1 MSFKKLFK
9 SLLLITIILS
19 LFLFVYTIIFISI
32 ISSKVK
38 KRKINYVEDINITLF
53 KSFNFTNGSSK
64 PIYDPESGNLG
75 LAGSLYLNCTSGTCH
90 KEETVKETEA
100 YYCEGSPF
108 ICDYSYVDKEYEYF
122 HIKYNC
128 SLECFNSKRDSCSSC
143 PIDYDKNG
151 VCSRKENDI
160 YEPGKVCYGDNIIYF
175 WKGKKYQFEKIDEF
189 QNKKYTYLKNVV
201 LKNENCSI
209 NTRFCGIVD
218 DEENKLCLPIS
229 SECPPNVISTIKLN
243 KSNYYTSIIDN
254 KTVYYTFD
262 ENEINN
268 KIIAG
273 LYVETD
279 IYINKEEENE
289 NNMIL
294 DTYSINGLLKDNYL
308 LYRGIDL
315 GYNPYEIDNIDEKG
329 KSYLKVRH
337 YTKRPNL
344 DEKTKKSIYY

>member
-1 MSFKKLFK
+1 MLWRQYY
-9 SLLLITIILS
+9 I
-19 LFLFVYTIIFISI
+19 FLE
-32 ISSKVK
+32 
-38 KRKINYVEDINITLF
+38 RK
-53 KSFNFTNGSSK
+53 
-64 PIYDPESGNLG
+64 
-75 LAGSLYLNCTSGTCH
+75 
-90 KEETVKETEA
+90 
-100 YYCEGSPF
+100 
-108 ICDYSYVDKEYEYF
+108 
-122 HIKYNC
+122 
-128 SLECFNSKRDSCSSC
+128 
-143 PIDYDKNG
+143 
-151 VCSRKENDI
+151 
-160 YEPGKVCYGDNIIYF
+160 
-175 WKGKKYQFEKIDEF
+175 KKYQFEKIDEF

-344 DEKTKKSIYY
+344 ASMRKQKNQYIIDISMNIEVIIPIRSIYKLLIIGIIGCIFLFVEFFYFICKKEFNFIVSIFIELFLLFFIIPYIISCMIINKFNKAKDIDPENNFKSIRILNLIFIILTSLLYLLYLVIFLFFCLKKKIIKEKEVRINSFNDSEQKKCTNILKSNASHNK